1 MAINSS
7 PGFSH
12 SSSKIPAR
20 SANTQLL
27 HNKGCMVVQQVAS
40 QLQDPQF
47 EPEFRLLPVWSF
59 TCSPY
64 GFPQGSIFSRTSQK
78 HARRWI
84 CKSILPLDTIM
95 SKLEKAIVATVEVFK
110 EYAGKDDDKK
120 RLSNTEL
127 SALIKD
133 QLSSPEL
140 KSKIDPDDISEALGR
155 IDRNNDG
162 EVSFKEFSQCVAQL
176 SLGYFRKNYGKDKQK
191 GEGKPHQ

>member
-1 MAINSS
+1 MWKGSNSGYS
-7 PGFSH
+7 C
-12 SSSKIPAR
+12 K
-20 SANTQLL
+20 
-27 HNKGCMVVQQVAS
+27 
-40 QLQDPQF
+40 
-47 EPEFRLLPVWSF
+47 
-59 TCSPY
+59 
-64 GFPQGSIFSRTSQK
+64 
-78 HARRWI
+78 I
-84 CKSILPLDTIM
+84 CKHSVM

-162 EVSFKEFSQCVAQL
+162 EVSFKEFSQCVVQL